1 MEIVKTILKRSVA
14 LVILKVSGVLA
25 AGSIAGVELWQ
36 SALVAAFVGVM
47 EVAESL
53 SRAYVVDGVLDAD
66 EINIAFAS
74 SAEAEVA
81 RSKKASDLLKIRQR
95 YPRFGGGFLFSVTY
109 VMLCSYIKTG
119 ANMAKGK
126 GGGGKPPVKGSNDGR
141 NNGKANKKRP
151 KIFDAIKRRLV
162 NRD

>member
-1 MEIVKTILKRSVA
+1 MKIASVILKRTIA
-14 LVILKVSGVLA
+14 LIILKVSGVLA

-66 EINIAFAS
+66 EINTAFAS

-81 RSKKASDLLKIRQR
+81 RNKNDSKK
-95 YPRFGGGFLFSVTY
+95 
-109 VMLCSYIKTG
+109 
-119 ANMAKGK
+119 
-126 GGGGKPPVKGSNDGR
+126 
-141 NNGKANKKRP
+141 
-151 KIFDAIKRRLV
+151 
-162 NRD
+162 

>member
-1 MEIVKTILKRSVA
+1 MNIVKKILKRTVA

-53 SRAYVVDGVLDAD
+53 SRAYVVDGILDEE

-81 RSKKASDLLKIRQR
+81 RNKKSSDL
-95 YPRFGGGFLFSVTY
+95 
-109 VMLCSYIKTG
+109 
-119 ANMAKGK
+119 
-126 GGGGKPPVKGSNDGR
+126 
-141 NNGKANKKRP
+141 
-151 KIFDAIKRRLV
+151 
-162 NRD
+162 

>member
-1 MEIVKTILKRSVA
+1 MEIVKKILKRTIA

-53 SRAYVVDGVLDAD
+53 SRAYVVDGVLDEE

-81 RSKKASDLLKIRQR
+81 RNKKSSDL
-95 YPRFGGGFLFSVTY
+95 
-109 VMLCSYIKTG
+109 
-119 ANMAKGK
+119 
-126 GGGGKPPVKGSNDGR
+126 
-141 NNGKANKKRP
+141 
-151 KIFDAIKRRLV
+151 
-162 NRD
+162 

>member
-1 MEIVKTILKRSVA
+1 MNVLKMILKRTIA

-53 SRAYVVDGVLDAD
+53 ARAYVVDGILDEQ

-81 RSKKASDLLKIRQR
+81 RGKKDS
-95 YPRFGGGFLFSVTY
+95 GV
-109 VMLCSYIKTG
+109 
-119 ANMAKGK
+119 
-126 GGGGKPPVKGSNDGR
+126 
-141 NNGKANKKRP
+141 
-151 KIFDAIKRRLV
+151 
-162 NRD
+162 